1 MEPTLAEALRAE
13 NARLLRVVDAAL
25 TWWRR
30 HRPVDWDEA
39 EHLRYPL
46 VNTTTDAEKDLARAV
61 ADYVAAHGHKTED
74 AC

>member
-1 MEPTLAEALRAE
+1 MEPTLAEAVRAE

-46 VNTTTDAEKDLARAV
+46 VNTTTDAEKDLARAC
-61 ADYVAAHGHKTED
+61 AAYVATRAPTTED
-74 AC
+74 